1 MEKSWIGKAGWIG
14 TIMGQGIMAI
24 GRWHAVD
31 PMVEMYYSES
41 PYVYCVN
48 NFVNKVDTTG
58 CFSTKFGA
66 WLYKLFNGGDQI
78 LKDVG
83 GEYFVSTQI
92 VHSDDEVELL

>member
-1 MEKSWIGKAGWIG
+1 MVKSWIRKADWIG
-14 TIMGQGIMAI
+14 TIMGQGMYDAAI

-48 NFVNKVDTTG
+48 NFVNKVDPTG

-66 WLYKLFNGGDQI
+66 
-78 LKDVG
+78 
-83 GEYFVSTQI
+83 
-92 VHSDDEVELL
+92 